1 MTAVF
6 EEPRLTAPAMH
17 ALRHR
22 TGVVIPVYLPAAI
35 DSRQG
40 EALLGDTVE
49 LACAQVADAA
59 HICLSVDG
67 EDCGADAA
75 YALAR
80 RCGTLVRV
88 GPVNRGKLRAA
99 ADGVQTL
106 LENPDLSYVAIIDQD
121 GDHVCSELIG
131 FLRVA
136 LHVVDWTEDERVTV
150 LGRRASRHRPMGF
163 LRGELEEFADR
174 VLLDAL
180 MYRAA
185 LTGRPLRLEYALAL
199 DEFPDFHSGY
209 KVFSRPTAQDVFLSE
224 PRLEGVPESCYYR
237 HGCEAVMVVEALE
250 GGAYLGTVSRSTLNV
265 QPITTFGL
273 YNVSQLVADKIIWPC
288 RRLQVPARFAQQ
300 WMANHAGRL
309 LLRTLRPEGKEE
321 LRRIMGLVLDSLPDG
336 AGIADVEPLEPLF
349 V

>member
-1 MTAVF
+1 MTAVS
-6 EEPRLTAPAMH
+6 EEPRLTAPALA

-22 TGVVIPVYLPAAI
+22 TGVVIPVYLPTTI
-35 DSRQG
+35 DSKQG
-40 EALLGDTVE
+40 EVLLGDTVE
-49 LACAQVADAA
+49 LACGQVADAA

-75 YALAR
+75 YALAQKY
-80 RCGTLVRV
+80 GTLVRV
-88 GPVNRGKLRAA
+88 GPVNRGKLGAA
-99 ADGVQTL
+99 GDGVRTL
-106 LENPDLSYVAIIDQD
+106 LANPDLRYVALVDQD
-121 GDHVCSELIG
+121 GDHVCSELVG

-136 LHVVDWTEDERVTV
+136 LHVTDWTEDERVIV
-150 LGRRASRHRPMGF
+150 LGNRASRHRPMGF

-180 MYRAA
+180 SYRAV
-185 LTGRPLRLEYALAL
+185 LTGCPLRLEYALAL
-199 DEFPDFHSGY
+199 GEFPDFHSGY

-288 RRLQVPARFAQQ
+288 RRLHIPARFARQ
-300 WMANHAGRL
+300 WMANHAGQL
-309 LLRTLRPEGKEE
+309 LLHTLRPEGQDE
-321 LRRIMGLVLDSLPDG
+321 LRRIRRLVLDSLPDG
-336 AGIADVEPLEPLF
+336 AGMADEESLEPLF